1 MSSIERRFFSI
12 YFEKYRHKK
21 ILREFNKIE
30 QIIDN
35 LNSIKNKRFN
45 NLNLFETEINLVS
58 DSFNILEKMLRDK
71 KNLLCFNQFFKVYN
85 RLFNVNYNSR
95 NILTAWMIFICPE
108 YILNVKLN
116 DINDINNINNL
127 ANNYKKNIYY
137 RAEQLVYKFTNFT
150 KFDSVNLKKFN
161 KILFEFNV
169 EFLNFLQV
177 DKIEKIHNSCN
188 DWMEMEETIQLIKI
202 SKKYQ
207 QEEKFNIINNLV
219 KTQNELKE
227 HISKFNI
234 EVNYEELRK
243 IVEEKMKFKN
253 LIQKEFKNEIEL
265 CFQEKK
271 YDIIGEILDEI
282 KQFIIKFYKK
292 NNLDKLREIEDFFD
306 IEYIIQLFRNDII
319 TKQDI
324 IIFIQN
330 ILKFI
335 LPLGSAV
342 LEKNKYEELNSI
354 SNNILNENLNTFAS
368 QFIFFILE
376 LINEIIEEIIN
387 FQNFKNF
394 ISTTPF

>member
-12 YFEKYRHKK
+12 YFEKYRYKK

-35 LNSIKNKRFN
+35 LNSITNKRFN
-45 NLNLFETEINLVS
+45 NLNLFETEINSVS

-85 RLFNVNYNSR
+85 RLFNVNYNSKH
-95 NILTAWMIFICPE
+95 ILTSWMIFTCPE
-108 YILNVKLN
+108 HILNVKLN
-116 DINDINNINNL
+116 DINNL
-127 ANNYKKNIYY
+127 TNKNKKNIYY
-137 RAEQLVYKFTNFT
+137 RAEQLVQQFTTFN
-150 KFDSVNLKKFN
+150 NLKKFN
-161 KILFEFNV
+161 KILFEFNL

-177 DKIEKIHNSCN
+177 DKIEKIHSSCN
-188 DWMEMEETIQLIKI
+188 DWMEMEETIQSIEK

-207 QEEKFNIINNLV
+207 QEEKINIINNLV
-219 KTQNELKE
+219 ETQNKIKE
-227 HISKFNI
+227 HITIFNI
-234 EVNYEELRK
+234 EINYDELRK
-243 IVEEKMKFKN
+243 IVGEKMKFKN

-271 YDIIGEILDEI
+271 YDIVGEILDEI

-319 TKQDI
+319 TIQDVN
-324 IIFIQN
+324 IFCIN

-335 LPLGSAV
+335 LPLGSEN
-342 LEKNKYEELNSI
+342 LEKNKYEDWNMI
-354 SNNILNENLNTFAS
+354 SKNMLNENLNTFAS

-394 ISTTPF
+394 ISTTPY